1 MLCLRWDKFLSGL
14 ILIVAILW
22 ASCQRDQHD
31 PLDDNDE
38 KLEKGTLDR
47 VLQRGRLIALTDY
60 NSVNYY
66 IYRGE
71 PMGYQYEMLQAL
83 TDHLGVR
90 LEIRISDNLVQSFE
104 SLQNAE
110 VDLIALGLTVT
121 RERQR
126 ELDFTDPIFVTR
138 QILVQRMPDNWQSMA
153 TRDEIESHL
162 LRSSLDMAGKTIHV
176 QEGSI
181 FKKRLETLS
190 DEIGD
195 TIYVVE
201 DKREVEE
208 LIAAVSRGEIMYT
221 VADEHIALVN
231 ARYHRNIDVR
241 TPLSFPQRLAWALR
255 KEEPNEL
262 LEEINAWL
270 ASFEPTLEARLIP
283 NKYFRGSRIARMAQ
297 SEFHSLTGGRVSVY
311 DSVIR
316 EVASE
321 MEWDWRLLAS
331 LIYQESGF
339 NPHAVSWAGAYG
351 LMQLMPMVMEQFGI
365 DSTATAEEQIWVG
378 GRFLRYLDQQIPE
391 SISDSTER
399 IKFILASYNAGIG
412 HVLDAR
418 RLAEKYNRNPDIWT
432 DHVDFFLLNKSRP
445 AFYRDPVVYYGYA
458 RGDETYRFVNDI
470 LDRYEHYRNLLPE

>member
-1 MLCLRWDKFLSGL
+1 MLCLRLGKLFSGL
-14 ILIVAILW
+14 ILILSVVW
-22 ASCQRDQHD
+22 VSCSRNQHEQ
-31 PLDDNDE
+31 LESSE
-38 KLEKGTLDR
+38 KTTERPALDR

-71 PMGYQYEMLQAL
+71 PMGYQYEMLRAL

-90 LEIRISDNLVQSFE
+90 LEIRISDKLSQSFE
-104 SLQNAE
+104 ALHNAE

-126 ELDFTDPIFVTR
+126 EFDFTDPIMITR
-138 QILVQRMPDNWQSMA
+138 QILVQRLPDNWRSMA

-162 LRSSLDMAGKTIHV
+162 LRSSLDLAGRTIHV

-181 FKKRLETLS
+181 FSKRLETLS

-195 TIYVVE
+195 TIHIVE

-221 VADEHIALVN
+221 VADEHIGLVN

-262 LEEINAWL
+262 LQEINAWL
-270 ASFEPTLEARLIP
+270 AAFEPTLEARLIH
-283 NKYFRGSRIARMAQ
+283 NKYFQGGRIARMAR

-311 DSVIR
+311 DSTIR

-321 MEWDWRLLAS
+321 IEWDWRLLAS
-331 LIYQESGF
+331 LIYQESAF
-339 NPHAVSWAGAYG
+339 NPNAISWAGAYG
-351 LMQLMPMVMEQFGI
+351 LMQLMPVVMEQFGI
-365 DSTATAEEQIWVG
+365 DSTASPEEQIRIG
-378 GRFLRYLDQQIPE
+378 GRFLHYLHRQVPE

-418 RLAEKYNRNPDIWT
+418 RLAEKYNKDPDIWT
-432 DHVDFFLLNKSRP
+432 DHVDFFMLNKSRP

-458 RGDETYRFVNDI
+458 RGDETYRFVIDI